1 MKALL
6 LVPFNTIYAQ
16 SCGDKLLRWKE
27 KASNTAAANNS
38 LVENAWRSTGLSRN
52 AVVFYYEFCISALR
66 AILLN
71 ENITIWKIKISRGN
85 S

>member
-1 MKALL
+1 MNGIAMLQLRMIMKALL

-38 LVENAWRSTGLSRN
+38 LVENA
-52 AVVFYYEFCISALR
+52 
-66 AILLN
+66 
-71 ENITIWKIKISRGN
+71 
-85 S
+85 

>member
-1 MKALL
+1 MQTRVLEMHVNNFLTVSQSILRLSCCFFKFFAMLQLRMIMKALL

-38 LVENAWRSTGLSRN
+38 LLENA
-52 AVVFYYEFCISALR
+52 
-66 AILLN
+66 
-71 ENITIWKIKISRGN
+71 
-85 S
+85 